1 MQSLKINDSSTSNAS
16 PEKTSGALM
25 LLPSFLLKPA
35 ALLWLWA
42 LPQGILALLN
52 LQGYQLIEGNMD
64 AGEQHNAQLMGA
76 CNLAVFLTGAIGWTS
91 CRPSN
96 WKQNS
101 PSVLHPAWAIL
112 AIALNAAYLWF
123 AVASM
128 ENILP
133 QNVRSWLYPETQFLY
148 NQFAFAMLPLFWGIL
163 RLAGARAAAGFGRA
177 ISVSTGVAIGTP
189 LLLYLAFNALKSI
202 RSSSFSTVV
211 FASMTVVAGI
221 VMFVAICRAIL
232 LVGRRIHTWAPLAER
247 ITILLVGLALPVS
260 GLLLNR
266 SIPFPTDFQAWE
278 VYALVAVNCGILLL
292 ASLKHADWPRGSLYL
307 LSATLPF
314 SLYFFI
320 VFLPFVPL
328 SVVAVIALGTGFL
341 VLTPI
346 LLFVLHLSL
355 FNKARLRIAG
365 ARGER
370 WVLAGCALAALL
382 LPGFFT
388 FRGLADKVAL
398 NSALTYVYQPS
409 IETGQTTYPSN
420 RLNLRRALNNHRK
433 YKNGIFY
440 PLLSPFYS
448 WLVFDNLVLP
458 DDKMETLEKTFFGEA
473 GLDSNNDP
481 VGSRRSLRG
490 GNSVRN
496 RSRMPRTREISP
508 TATLQHLNVGVSAT
522 GQEFTTMTLT
532 FTLQST
538 GTQPAEYAQS
548 LPLPAGAYVSGF
560 RLHVNGKSVPGR
572 ITEKKTALW
581 VYTMIRDSERRDP
594 GLLFYN
600 GAESLELRVFPVMAQ
615 QPSVVEIDFLVPI
628 GATELQFAQNLT
640 DPVQVLTQVGASIRP
655 TVAHIEGGVIVAA
668 ASALPTLH
676 VVPRETYLHLIV
688 DQSAKTAFKGS
699 FGEAITALQ
708 KSFPNA
714 KRARV
719 TLANYEL
726 VSAVEALT
734 PLDDLANKNALIFDE
749 RLIKSGGFSLDR
761 ALGDAIRQHRN
772 LDLDQPAADGLP
784 PPQPIFVVLGDSD
797 ETRPLSLEF
806 ASQWSEFLPQFS
818 IYQLSSAGAPRL
830 IEGPSGEA
838 ETPLLRMAGIVRPVV
853 ANRITAFPPSVGLA
867 VIEYFDPS
875 LNQWRPLGEQVTHK
889 TDQWSHAVA
898 LQLEQASQSRS
909 PGDSPHSLED
919 LVKLSRETGI
929 LLPST
934 SYIVVENAAQWQMLE
949 ASERQKLGQNS
960 ELAFRET
967 PSPSLVALIAGFAGY
982 IALRRWRLRRAVP
995 A

>member
-1 MQSLKINDSSTSNAS
+1 MQSLKINDSSTVSALL
-16 PEKTSGALM
+16 EKTGQPLP

-42 LPQGILALLN
+42 LPLGILALLN

-64 AGEQHNAQLMGA
+64 AAERQRAHLMGV
-76 CNLAVFLTGAIGWTS
+76 CNLAIFLTGAIGWISRRLFDRKQST
-91 CRPSN
+91 PSI
-96 WKQNS
+96 
-101 PSVLHPAWAIL
+101 LHPAWATLSIM
-112 AIALNAAYLWF
+112 LNAAYLWF

-128 ENILP
+128 DHILP

-177 ISVSTGVAIGTP
+177 ISMSTGIAVGTP
-189 LLLYLAFNALKSI
+189 LLLYLVFNALTSI
-202 RSSSFSTVV
+202 RSSSFSTVI

-221 VMFVAICRAIL
+221 VMFVAVCRSIL
-232 LVGRRIHTWAPLAER
+232 LFGRRINTWGPLAER
-247 ITILLVGLALPVS
+247 IAILLVGLALPIG

-278 VYALVAVNCGILLL
+278 VYALVIANCGILLL
-292 ASLKHADWPRGSLYL
+292 ASFKYAEWPRGSLYL

-320 VFLPFVPL
+320 VFLPFIPL
-328 SVVAVIALGTGFL
+328 SVIAVIALGTGFL

-365 ARGER
+365 LRRER
-370 WVLAGCALAALL
+370 RVLAGCALAALL

-388 FRGLADKVAL
+388 LRGLADQIALSSAL
-398 NSALTYVYQPS
+398 NYVYQPS
-409 IETGQTTYPSN
+409 IETGQTTYPAN

-433 YKNGIFY
+433 YKNGISY

-458 DDKMETLEKTFFGEA
+458 DDKMERLEKTFFGKA
-473 GLDSNNDP
+473 GLNSNNDP
-481 VGSRRSLRG
+481 LSTPWSLSG
-490 GNSVRN
+490 GGSVRN
-496 RSRMPRTREISP
+496 RSRMPRSREVSH
-508 TATLQHLNVGVSAT
+508 TVALQHLSVGVSSA
-522 GQEFTTMTLT
+522 GQGLTTMTLT
-532 FTLQST
+532 FTLQNT

-548 LPLPAGAYVSGF
+548 LPLPAGVYVSGF
-560 RLHVNGKSVPGR
+560 RLHINGKPVPGR

-600 GAESLELRVFPVMAQ
+600 GADSLELRVFPVMTQ
-615 QPSVVEIDFLVPI
+615 QPSVVEIDFLVPVE
-628 GATELQFAQNLT
+628 TSELQVIPMT
-640 DPVQVLTQVGASIRP
+640 DPVEVLRQAGALIRP
-655 TVAHIEGGVIVAA
+655 TVALTEGGVVVAG
-668 ASALPTLH
+668 ASSQPALRA
-676 VVPRETYLHLIV
+676 VARETYLHLIV
-688 DQSAKTAFKGS
+688 DRSAKTAFNGS
-699 FGEAITALQ
+699 LGYAITTLQ
-708 KSFPNA
+708 KSFPKA
-714 KRARV
+714 KHARV

-726 VSAVEALT
+726 VNAVEALT
-734 PLDDLANKNALIFDE
+734 PLDDLANGNANILDE
-749 RLIKSGGFSLDR
+749 RLLKAGGFSLDR
-761 ALGDAIRQHRN
+761 ALAEAIRQHRD
-772 LDLDQPAADGLP
+772 LDLNRPAADGLP
-784 PPQPIFVVLGDSD
+784 PPRPIFVVLGDSE

-806 ASQWSEFLPQFS
+806 ASQWSEFLPQLS
-818 IYQLSSAGAPRL
+818 IYQFSSAGVPRL
-830 IEGPSGEA
+830 IEGPSSEA
-838 ETPLLRMAGIVRPVV
+838 EMPLLRMAGTVRPVV
-853 ANRITAFPPSVGLA
+853 ANRITVFPSSVGPA
-867 VIEYFDPS
+867 VIEYFDPN

-889 TDQWSHAVA
+889 TDQWSQAVA

-909 PGDSPHSLED
+909 PGDSDQGLKD
-919 LVKLSRETGI
+919 LVKMSRETGI
-929 LLPST
+929 LIPST

-960 ELAFRET
+960 ALTFRET
-967 PSPSLVALIAGFAGY
+967 PSPSVLALIMGFLGY
-982 IALRRWRLRRAVP
+982 IALRRWKTRRATTI
-995 A
+995 